1 MSYLQGLSLFN
12 HFLTKS
18 FYYQRLAMGSR
29 INFLWGLWEESLLV
43 NKGWAVRAK
52 ITKTVQELMF
62 APRVR
67 KIPLA
72 YPLISPKMQIL
83 ISWII
88 SSIQGVLHRINL
100 KGDIRLKLI
109 SVSWTN
115 LIEFLIKFSFQT
127 LYIRC

>member
-29 INFLWGLWEESLLV
+29 INFLWGLWEKSLLV
-43 NKGWAVRAK
+43 NKDWAVRAK
-52 ITKTVQELMF
+52 ITKTVQELICAQECVKF
-62 APRVR
+62 HSHTPYSLVKCKFQYLESYLQYR
-67 KIPLA
+67 LF
-72 YPLISPKMQIL
+72 
-83 ISWII
+83 
-88 SSIQGVLHRINL
+88 SIESTW
-100 KGDIRLKLI
+100 KEIRLKLI